1 MKIEEEYVAKE
12 AGYVLNFKK
21 VTEREML
28 KASIKDA
35 KGNLFYIEELFK
47 KAL

>member
-1 MKIEEEYVAKE
+1 MEYVAKE
-12 AGYVLNFKK
+12 AGYVLSFKE

-28 KASIKDA
+28 KASILGA
-35 KGNLFYIEELFK
+35 KGNLFYMEALFK